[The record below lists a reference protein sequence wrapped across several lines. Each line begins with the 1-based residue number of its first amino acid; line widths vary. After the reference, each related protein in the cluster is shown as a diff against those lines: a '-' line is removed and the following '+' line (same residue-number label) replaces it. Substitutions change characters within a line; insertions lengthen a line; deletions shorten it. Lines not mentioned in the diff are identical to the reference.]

1 MFFRFQQGIFRFPV
15 SFGGVWHDVMTSHWI
30 TALLMYIFLIHTFKL
45 SRCLSTRP
53 FDDFVHVCVCV
64 CLICLIFSLLI
75 SPSTNVAPGILVST
89 PAANLCRNPNLKRAQ
104 KTNLTVSQSAF
115 FGIQTVVSCEGF
127 KLKTQG
133 PHKGRV
139 ISISLIPPG
148 SIPQNTTNTYKN
160 MYLDNGDTSTLEDDL
175 LGTFD
180 SHSSNHYHYPWEIIY
195 SMTWIEMTY
204 ETLHCTAINDSETCI
219 ERSYIDMFSPY
230 SKCMTRIFIQSVPAR
245 IPFQPCVF
253 ACSWCLEWTLYHL
266 KSFEKK

>member
-1 MFFRFQQGIFRFPV
+1 MDVFPFPTRYFQVPCQFWGCMTWRHDFTLDHCTFDVHFPNPH
-15 SFGGVWHDVMTSHWI
+15 FQ
-30 TALLMYIFLIHTFKL
+30 TFKVPL
-45 SRCLSTRP
+45 HQTFWRFCSC
-53 FDDFVHVCVCV
+53 VCVCVCVCV

-195 SMTWIEMTY
+195 SMTWIEMTCFVV
-204 ETLHCTAINDSETCI
+204 LPADI
-219 ERSYIDMFSPY
+219 
-230 SKCMTRIFIQSVPAR
+230 SV
-245 IPFQPCVF
+245 
-253 ACSWCLEWTLYHL
+253 L
-266 KSFEKK
+266 

>member
-1 MFFRFQQGIFRFPV
+1 
-15 SFGGVWHDVMTSHWI
+15 MTSHWI
-30 TALLMYIFLIHTFKL
+30 TALLIYNFFLIHTTL

-89 PAANLCRNPNLKRAQ
+89 PAANLYRNPNLKRAQ

-148 SIPQNTTNTYKN
+148 SIRQNTTNTYK
-160 MYLDNGDTSTLEDDL
+160 
-175 LGTFD
+175 
-180 SHSSNHYHYPWEIIY
+180 SN
-195 SMTWIEMTY
+195 
-204 ETLHCTAINDSETCI
+204 
-219 ERSYIDMFSPY
+219 
-230 SKCMTRIFIQSVPAR
+230 
-245 IPFQPCVF
+245 VF
-253 ACSWCLEWTLYHL
+253 GQW
-266 KSFEKK
+266 

>member
-53 FDDFVHVCVCV
+53 FDDFVHVCVCVCV

-148 SIPQNTTNTYKN
+148 SIPQNTTNTYKHVFGQWWYEYFGGWSPGN
-160 MYLDNGDTSTLEDDL
+160 LWFSFFKSLSL
-175 LGTFD
+175 SLR
-180 SHSSNHYHYPWEIIY
+180 NHIQYDMNWNDIWN
-195 SMTWIEMTY
+195 TA
-204 ETLHCTAINDSETCI
+204 LHCHQRFRDLH
-219 ERSYIDMFSPY
+219 RKVLYWH
-230 SKCMTRIFIQSVPAR
+230 
-245 IPFQPCVF
+245 VF
-253 ACSWCLEWTLYHL
+253 AV
-266 KSFEKK
+266 F